1 MSPLLSF
8 PPPLKSICSTQWEMP
23 VTPGFSFL
31 DPTLYIAQHP
41 ETGALGISR
50 IRTLSPL
57 SRPLRLTCNSLKRE
71 AEGSNQSRLLLCL
84 RKSLLRLRCKLFEL
98 CLRNSMHVQEAV
110 GELGD

>member
-8 PPPLKSICSTQWEMP
+8 PPPLKSICSTQCEIP

-57 SRPLRLTCNSLKRE
+57 SRTLRLTCNSLKRD
-71 AEGSNQSRLLLCL
+71 AERSNQSGLLSCSKRITSSAALKAL
-84 RKSLLRLRCKLFEL
+84 RIVIEKKRPC
-98 CLRNSMHVQEAV
+98 
-110 GELGD
+110 LGDSGRV